1 MLADYEAGEDYSYLQ
16 FVGLAGDGMLSTVDL
31 PQLGTTFDVP
41 VFLVQGAE
49 DLVTVPAVAK
59 TYFDSIRAPR
69 KRYVLLPA
77 TGHDPNPST
86 IDAIHKLLKTEVPRR

>member
-16 FVGLAGDGMLSTVDL
+16 FVGMEGNGMFSGIDL
-31 PQLGTTFDVP
+31 PRLGTRFGLP

-59 TYFDSIRAPR
+59 AYFDSIEAPR
-69 KRYVLLPA
+69 KAYVLLPA
-77 TGHDPNPST
+77 TGHDPNPAMMG
-86 IDAIHKLLKTEVPRR
+86 AIYKLLATEVPRR